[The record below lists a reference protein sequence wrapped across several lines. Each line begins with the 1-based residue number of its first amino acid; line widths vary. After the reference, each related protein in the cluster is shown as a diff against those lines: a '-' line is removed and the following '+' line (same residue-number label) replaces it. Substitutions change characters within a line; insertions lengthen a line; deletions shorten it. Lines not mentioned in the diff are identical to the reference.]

1 MWPPLQFLEVWERLT
16 LVLQIFDAIPQWSH
30 LVLEFCGGVGF
41 GYWFYLLIT
50 IDLSKIFC
58 FFMIQSWWVS
68 VSGNLSVSSKLFN
81 SRCVVTHSRL
91 FGSSVFLWY
100 QSNVFSLIYNFTYL
114 GPPLFLILAKH
125 CQFCLSFQKP
135 SFGFVNHFYFSIS
148 ISFISA
154 VIYHLLSSA
163 NVGISAIF
171 FFFFLILWG
180 LILGFL
186 FQFILLDLYSI
197 CFFQRILKFA
207 VHI

>member
-30 LVLEFCGGVGF
+30 LVLEFCGGGGF
-41 GYWFYLLIT
+41 GYWFSLLIT
-50 IDLSKIFC
+50 IDLSKIFYC
-58 FFMIQSWWVS
+58 FMIQSWGVS

-81 SRCVVTHSRL
+81 SRCVVTHSGL
-91 FGSSVFLWY
+91 FSSSVFLWY
-100 QSNVFSLIYNFTYL
+100 QSNVFSLISNFNYL

-125 CQFCLSFQKP
+125 CQFCLSFQKS
-135 SFGFVNHFYFSIS
+135 SFGFVNHFYFSIY
-148 ISFISA
+148 FI
-154 VIYHLLSSA
+154 YFCCNLSSPSA

-171 FFFFLILWG
+171 FFFLILWD